1 MAFGLTWTVKFGDV
15 NGLFDITSYV
25 SDLVIDSSVEM
36 GQCGR
41 STCSVTLNNTGGQF
55 TPKGAGT
62 YANTDWFSK
71 ALVVEVASPTASD
84 IGFVGMID
92 GIEVNHVNAK
102 DSTVTITGV
111 DILTFA
117 GRSPVFSPSFSGSS
131 LTVNDWLE
139 GVFDNLGGIPGYRA
153 LLLPKLGA
161 SGGNIY
167 SLIDAVAT
175 TSTANQTRMDTS
187 KLPTGSRVADWFN
200 TQVFPSGPVT
210 AYVTGYYVSS
220 GQWYWLVYVVDRDM
234 NRTSGYAE
242 TFAFVDGA
250 SALTSGQLPFDSV
263 SVGYQVDELV
273 NSANINDNGGL
284 VEKSVVD
291 FTSVGAYGYKAY
303 SATQTAVASQ
313 TDLDYAAQ
321 FWGSRYGAVR
331 YLADGVTLSF
341 SQVRSRAVDDGVANA
356 DFVRL
361 CSQAWSLLNRAS
373 VAYRAPGMTSTV
385 TDQTVT
391 FGRRVM
397 ATPSD
402 TRVEL
407 TLRAGID
414 NQSFDLNSSTYGVLD
429 TNRLA

>member
-1 MAFGLTWTVKFGDV
+1 MAFGLTWAVKFGDV
-15 NGLFDITSYV
+15 SGLTDITSYV
-25 SDLVIDSSVEM
+25 LDLVIDSSVEM

-55 TPKGAGT
+55 TPNGAGV
-62 YANTDWFSK
+62 YGSTDWFSD
-71 ALVVEVASPTASD
+71 ALVVEVSSPTASD
-84 IGFVGMID
+84 IAFVGMID
-92 GIEVNHVNAK
+92 SIEVNHVNAK

-117 GRSPVFSPSFSGSS
+117 GRSPVFSPSFSSS
-131 LTVNDWLE
+131 SITVNGWLE
-139 GVFDNLGGIPGYRA
+139 GVFDNLGGVPGYRV
-153 LLLPKLGA
+153 LLLPQLGA
-161 SGGNIY
+161 GGSTY

-175 TSTANQTRMDTS
+175 TSTANQTRIDTT
-187 KLPTGSRVADWFN
+187 KLPSGSRVADWFN

-210 AYVTGYYVSS
+210 AYVSGYYVLS
-220 GQWYWLVYVVDRDM
+220 GQWYWLVYVVDREM
-234 NRTSGYAE
+234 NRASGYAE
-242 TFAFVDGA
+242 TFVFVDGS

-263 SVGYQVDELV
+263 SVGYQVDQLV
-273 NSANINDNGGL
+273 NTADINDNGGL
-284 VEKSVVD
+284 IGTTVGD
-291 FTSVGAYGYKAY
+291 FDSVGKYGYKAY

-321 FWGSRYGAVR
+321 FWGTRYGTVR
-331 YLADGVTLSF
+331 YLADGVALSF

-373 VAYRAPGMTSTV
+373 VSYRAPGMTSTV

-391 FGRRVM
+391 FRRRVM

-407 TLRAGID
+407 ELRAGVD
-414 NQSFDLNSSTYGVLD
+414 NQSFELDSTTYGILD
-429 TNRLA
+429 TNRLG